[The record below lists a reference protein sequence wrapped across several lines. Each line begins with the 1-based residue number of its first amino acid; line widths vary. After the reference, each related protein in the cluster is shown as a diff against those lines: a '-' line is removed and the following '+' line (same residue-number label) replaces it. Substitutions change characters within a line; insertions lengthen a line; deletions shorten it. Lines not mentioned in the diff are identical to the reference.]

1 MATSDHVPRPSQPN
15 QRVRIPLSRRIVSAL
30 TERLQLKAAAL
41 FFALVLWFVV
51 SATEPSEQLIPVRF
65 NPLLDSTLTLVE
77 APPQVQ
83 ALVIGRTRE
92 LLKLYASPPTLRRLV
107 DADVPDTVTIELRPT
122 DVDLPAGVQAI
133 VRDVQPRNITLRF
146 ATSASRTLPVR
157 SALTVVADTGIRIT
171 GGLRLEPDSVRVTGD
186 RRALGR
192 INAVSTIAGQLRVRD
207 SSAVIVSL
215 DTARLGV
222 LVRPAQVRVSVP
234 ITRTI
239 PAADSARGDSATGR
253 PAT

>member
-1 MATSDHVPRPSQPN
+1 MTSPQPGSRPSQPN
-15 QRVRIPLSRRIVSAL
+15 QRVRTPLTKRIIAGL

-51 SATEPSEQLIPVRF
+51 SATEPSEQLVPVRF
-65 NPLLDSTLTLVE
+65 NPLLDSSLTLIE
-77 APPQVQ
+77 TPPQVQ

-92 LLKLYASPPTLRRLV
+92 LLKLYAAPPTLRRLV

-146 ATSASRTLPVR
+146 AASASRTLPVR
-157 SALTVVADTGIRIT
+157 SALTVVADTGVRIT

-192 INAVSTIAGQLRVRD
+192 INAVSTVSGQLRIRD
-207 SSAVIVSL
+207 SAAVLVAL
-215 DTARLGV
+215 DTAGLGV
-222 LVRPAQVRVSVP
+222 LVRPAQVRASVP
-234 ITRTI
+234 IARTA
-239 PAADSARGDSATGR
+239 PPADSARADSLARR

>member
-1 MATSDHVPRPSQPN
+1 MPPSQQTPRPSQPN
-15 QRVRIPLSRRIVSAL
+15 QRVRTPLTRRIVAAF

-51 SATEPSEQLIPVRF
+51 SATEPSEQLVPVRF

-186 RRALGR
+186 RRSVAQL
-192 INAVSTIAGQLRVRD
+192 NAVSTIAAQLRVRD
-207 SSAVIVSL
+207 SSAVIVAL
-215 DTARLGV
+215 DTAGLGV
-222 LVRPAQVRVSVP
+222 AVRPAQVRASVP
-234 ITRTI
+234 IARTS
-239 PAADSARGDSATGR
+239 PAADTTRADSAARR
-253 PAT
+253 PGT

>member
-1 MATSDHVPRPSQPN
+1 MSGTPPGPRPSQPN
-15 QRVRIPLSRRIVSAL
+15 QRVRTPLSRRFIAAV

-51 SATEPSEQLIPVRF
+51 SATEPSEQLVPVRF
-65 NPLLDSTLTLVE
+65 TPLLDSTLTLVE

-92 LLKLYASPPTLRRLV
+92 LLKLYATPLTLRRLV

-146 ATSASRTLPVR
+146 ATTATRTLPVR
-157 SALTVVADTGIRIT
+157 SALNVVADTGIRLT
-171 GGLRLEPDSVRVTGD
+171 GGLRLEPDSVRVSGD
-186 RRALGR
+186 RRALAR
-192 INAVSTIAGQLRVRD
+192 INAVSTVAGNLRVRD
-207 SSAVIVSL
+207 SSAVIVAL
-215 DTARLGV
+215 DTTGLGV
-222 LVRPAQVRVSVP
+222 SVRPAQVRASIP
-234 ITRTI
+234 IARI
-239 PAADSARGDSATGR
+239 LPATDSARADSAGR
-253 PAT
+253 RPST

>member
-1 MATSDHVPRPSQPN
+1 MANESSPRPSQPN
-15 QRVRIPLSRRIVSAL
+15 QRMRIPVSKRILSAL

-41 FFALVLWFVV
+41 FFALVLWFMV

-107 DADVPDTVTIELRPT
+107 DAQVPDTVTIELRPT

-133 VRDVQPRNITLRF
+133 VRDVQPRTITLRF
-146 ATSASRTLPVR
+146 AASASRTLPVR

-171 GGLRLEPDSVRVTGD
+171 GGLRMEPDSVRVTGD
-186 RRALGR
+186 RRVLGR
-192 INAVSTIAGQLRVRD
+192 INAVSTASGQLRVRD
-207 SSAVIVSL
+207 STAVIVAL
-215 DTARLGV
+215 DTAGLGV
-222 LVRPAQVRVSVP
+222 LVRPAHVRVSVP
-234 ITRTI
+234 IVRTI
-239 PAADSARGDSATGR
+239 PATDSAGADSAARR